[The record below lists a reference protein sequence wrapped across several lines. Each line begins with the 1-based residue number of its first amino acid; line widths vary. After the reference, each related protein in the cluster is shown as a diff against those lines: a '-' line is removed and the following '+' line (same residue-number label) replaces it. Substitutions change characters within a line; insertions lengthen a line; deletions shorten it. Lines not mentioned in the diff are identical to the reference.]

1 VKIVNIASSNH
12 EGTNKIKLALE
23 QSAISLDSTIAARL
37 AEARRKALDRQK
49 PVVAELSL
57 ATSLANM
64 GVSIG
69 NNLLPRARML
79 MAIVGLTL
87 GIVSTYYWNA
97 FEQADENVGLD
108 SALLAD
114 ELPVAAYT
122 DQGFDAWLEHSSQAS
137 EL

>member
-1 VKIVNIASSNH
+1 MANSDC
-12 EGTNKIKLALE
+12 EGTQKIRLALE

-37 AEARRKALDRQK
+37 AEARNKALDRQK
-49 PVVAELSL
+49 PVATELSI
-57 ATSLANM
+57 AMSLANL
-64 GVSIG
+64 SINIG
-69 NNLLPRARML
+69 NRLLPRARML
-79 MAIVGLTL
+79 MAIAGLTL

-97 FEQADENVGLD
+97 FEQADENAGLD

-122 DQGFDAWLEHSSQAS
+122 DQGFDAWLEHSSQSS

>member
-1 VKIVNIASSNH
+1 VKIVNT
-12 EGTNKIKLALE
+12 TNSDYEATQKIRLVLE
-23 QSAISLDSTIAARL
+23 QSAISLDSPIAARL
-37 AEARRKALDRQK
+37 AEARSKALDRQK
-49 PVVAELSL
+49 PVAFEFSL
-57 ATSLANM
+57 ATNLANM
-64 GVSIG
+64 SISIG

-87 GIVSTYYWNA
+87 GVVSTYYWNA
-97 FEQADENVGLD
+97 FEQADENAGLD